1 MFGDL
6 DKSLE
11 NLLKQNLEPDLVDS
25 VAISFDPPDNKFPP
39 AWIKLPAINLFLY
52 TALENLELRNTE
64 WIWERGDT
72 SSGTKKKP
80 QVQIECSYI
89 MTAWT
94 SESSPNHILEE
105 HRLLGQSLK
114 ALLRGRNF
122 PREILH
128 GSLKDG
134 TATIIRAV
142 ALQPEHFNMGP
153 FWQAMGVKPRVA
165 VNYQITLSVDIH
177 KPETTKEVS
186 ERELLILNSEV
197 SESTGERI
205 KFNSPEEGEE

>member
-11 NLLKQNLEPDLVDS
+11 NLLKQNLAPDLVKS
-25 VAISFDPPDNKFPP
+25 VAISFDPPDSKFPP

-64 WIWERGDT
+64 WMWEKGKADT
-72 SSGTKKKP
+72 GSVKKP

-89 MTAWT
+89 ITAWT
-94 SESSPNHILEE
+94 SDSSPNHMLEE
-105 HRLLGQSLK
+105 HRLLGQAMKSLLK
-114 ALLRGRNF
+114 GRTF
-122 PREILH
+122 PRDSLY

-142 ALQPEHFNMGP
+142 ALQPEHFSMGP

-177 KPETTKEVS
+177 TPEKTKEVR
-186 ERELLILNSEV
+186 ERELKLVNSRG
-197 SESTGERI
+197 SENIGERI
-205 KFNSPEEGEE
+205 RFDSSVQPDG